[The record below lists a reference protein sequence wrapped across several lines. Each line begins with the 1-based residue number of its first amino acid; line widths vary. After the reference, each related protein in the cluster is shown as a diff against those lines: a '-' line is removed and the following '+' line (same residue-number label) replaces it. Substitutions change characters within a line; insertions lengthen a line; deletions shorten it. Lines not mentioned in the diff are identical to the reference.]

1 MDAET
6 GDVRRGR
13 PVKGSEL
20 VDGLEGSDG
29 ARLRLKLVIETLAGR
44 MTVEEACRQLS
55 IGESRF
61 HAMRREALA
70 AAVSGLEPSPAGRPP
85 KAKPQDDP
93 ERERFRA
100 ELLQA
105 KLELQAA
112 RIREQIA
119 ISMPQLLHRRKGEPL
134 KKTPARPGRH
144 PGTRKDT

>member
-13 PVKGSEL
+13 PGKGSEL

-85 KAKPQDDP
+85 KGRTAPGEAGAAGCP
-93 ERERFRA
+93 HPRA
-100 ELLQA
+100 DRHLH
-105 KLELQAA
+105 AA
-112 RIREQIA
+112 A
-119 ISMPQLLHRRKGEPL
+119 
-134 KKTPARPGRH
+134 AA
-144 PGTRKDT
+144 